1 MRLAIFDL
9 DDTLID
15 GDSASLFCRFLV
27 EQGLAGP
34 DLLAAEAQL
43 MQDYAC
49 GALDM
54 AAYIRLMTA
63 PIEHLTPG
71 ELNALTGR
79 FVSDRIVHRHYPQ
92 ARRCLQAH
100 REAGDIC
107 LIISA
112 TAEFIVRPV
121 AERLQVEHVLAIDL
135 ERDSLGRLSGGIS
148 GIPSFREGKVLRLQ
162 AWLSERG
169 QSPEELLFYS
179 DSSNDLPLLEWADR
193 PHVVNPDPKLSVL
206 ARQRG
211 WPVLH
216 WMRAN
221 DFQTP
226 KTH

>member
-27 EQGLAGP
+27 EQGLA
-34 DLLAAEAQL
+34 DVELLAQEARL
-43 MQDYAC
+43 MRDYAN
-49 GALDM
+49 GSLDM

-63 PIEHLTPG
+63 PIRQMKPD
-71 ELNALTGR
+71 ELEALTHR
-79 FVSDRIVHRHYPQ
+79 FVCNQIVHRHYPQ
-92 ARRCLQAH
+92 ARQRLQEH
-100 REAGDIC
+100 REAGDLC
-107 LIISA
+107 LIVSA

-121 AERLQVEHVLAIDL
+121 ADTLAVEHVLAIEL
-135 ERDSLGRLSGGIS
+135 ERDAQGCLSGKIK
-148 GIPSFREGKVLRLQ
+148 GIPSFREGKVQRLQ
-162 AWLSERG
+162 DWLSELG
-169 QSPEELLFYS
+169 QTPEELLFYS

-193 PHVVNPDPKLSVL
+193 PHVVNPDPKLSAL

-221 DFQTP
+221 DSQSP